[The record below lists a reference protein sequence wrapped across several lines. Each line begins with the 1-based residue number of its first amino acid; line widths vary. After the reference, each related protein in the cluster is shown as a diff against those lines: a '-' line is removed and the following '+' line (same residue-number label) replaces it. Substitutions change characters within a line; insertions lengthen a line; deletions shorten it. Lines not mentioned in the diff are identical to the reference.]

1 MHTRIIRAL
10 AVSALALTSFG
21 AQASN
26 DAPSLS
32 IIDMTTD
39 TSVSADVVITTG
51 FLTDLDVI
59 AFDETPLPLASGD
72 IAFDESASAFNSGW
86 TGLVE
91 IDMDEDAAI
100 ELSAISSFSD
110 TFDTS
115 ERRKKMSG
123 FYTMRYEFNTSLPFR
138 PYAGAGLGLIATS
151 DAAQTGGVFAGRA
164 TAGFD
169 FTVAKDAAI
178 FAEYAYVKSGGV
190 NIGLAGDAAASDGA
204 IADSEH
210 SLKLG
215 FRRTF

>member
-1 MHTRIIRAL
+1 MHTRIIRSL

-72 IAFDESASAFNSGW
+72 IAFDESESAFNSGW

-123 FYTMRYEFNTSLPFR
+123 FYTMRYEFNT
-138 PYAGAGLGLIATS
+138 
-151 DAAQTGGVFAGRA
+151 
-164 TAGFD
+164 